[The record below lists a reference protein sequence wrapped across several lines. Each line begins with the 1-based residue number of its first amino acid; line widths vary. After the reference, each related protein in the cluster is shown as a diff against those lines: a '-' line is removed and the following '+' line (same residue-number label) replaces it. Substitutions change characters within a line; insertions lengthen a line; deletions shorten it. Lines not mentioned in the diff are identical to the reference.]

1 MHGGPL
7 PCTKTRKLEQRATP
21 MPSSK
26 QEASSMLQWD
36 LFMSG
41 TAGNV
46 QWISR
51 FSVILDRGLELLVFR
66 NAS

>member
-1 MHGGPL
+1 
-7 PCTKTRKLEQRATP
+7 
-21 MPSSK
+21 
-26 QEASSMLQWD
+26 MLQWD

-51 FSVILDRGLELLVFR
+51 FSVILDRGPELFVFR
-66 NAS
+66 NASS